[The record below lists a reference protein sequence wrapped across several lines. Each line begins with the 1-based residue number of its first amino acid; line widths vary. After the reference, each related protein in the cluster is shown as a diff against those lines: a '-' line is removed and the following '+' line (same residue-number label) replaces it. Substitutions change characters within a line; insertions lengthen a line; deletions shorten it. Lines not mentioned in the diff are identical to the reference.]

1 MPITIELPGALQP
14 HANGSAS
21 VVLGERCGSV
31 GEALAALAVQW
42 PGVLD
47 RVLTEQGE
55 LRPHVNVFV
64 GEENSRFIGGL
75 SAPVPDGSTILILP
89 AVSGG

>member
-1 MPITIELPGALQP
+1 MITVELPGVLQAHARASTVVLDGPCATVRDALT
-14 HANGSAS
+14 A
-21 VVLGERCGSV
+21 LGERC
-31 GEALAALAVQW
+31 

-47 RVLTEQGE
+47 RVMDERGA

-64 GEENSRFIGGL
+64 GDESIRFIGGL
-75 SAPVPDGSTILILP
+75 GAPVPAGSTITILP